1 MLGLYINSYARAANS
16 FLVYPRDQK
25 EIVLHIFSLFF
36 SRLRLKKEFDDFKK
50 HPEYNNF
57 VREECISSSSSS
69 DEDDEDGD
77 TRPEAFSLS
86 DHYRRAE
93 EEDLEH
99 VVPRGLWSGGKIKKK
114 RENISKTV

>member
-1 MLGLYINSYARAANS
+1 M
-16 FLVYPRDQK
+16 
-25 EIVLHIFSLFF
+25 
-36 SRLRLKKEFDDFKK
+36 KKEFDDFKK

-114 RENISKTV
+114 KKICLKLFKYLNSCNAITVV

>member
-1 MLGLYINSYARAANS
+1 MLIHIHVQLIVFRRIPGTEKKSCSVFS
-16 FLVYPRDQK
+16 FF
-25 EIVLHIFSLFF
+25 FSF

-99 VVPRGLWSGGKIKKK
+99 VVPRGLWSGGKIKRKY
-114 RENISKTV
+114 I

>member
-1 MLGLYINSYARAANS
+1 MSLESQSNCVPF
-16 FLVYPRDQK
+16 FLF
-25 EIVLHIFSLFF
+25 IA
-36 SRLRLKKEFDDFKK
+36 RLRLKKEFDDFKRN
-50 HPEYNNF
+50 PEYNNF
-57 VREECISSSSSS
+57 VREECNSSSSSS

-77 TRPEAFSLS
+77 TRTEAFSLS

-114 RENISKTV
+114 